1 MCGVAEAWGEPKM
14 KSLDKKNE
22 RTKGTFANSGSLA
35 QPFKN
40 CIGKYNT
47 V

>member
-1 MCGVAEAWGEPKM
+1 M